1 MEKAAAIDLW
11 SQLLERARN
20 NEWSSFDD
28 PNHVVSDEDREAR
41 VHAYLASGW
50 TREDARVFEEI
61 THQKAMSSPI
71 TSPGVNRNSEVMLQ
85 RLVKA
90 LLAGLSPSDR
100 RLAETAHFAVEPKAG
115 PLVSTINVMMTDQT
129 IIAMG
134 THFTRYCG
142 LVARAYVRTCNL
154 LHWETGI
161 NFNEM
166 ELRRQLRRHPD
177 LLLYWWRIFTSYAL
191 AGTHSLTEFRP
202 STREEVLLM
211 EQMATA
217 MEIFAL
223 AHELG
228 HHIQSHGRQMGVDAK
243 AEEFAADL
251 FAARLCEQI
260 EGTKDYQ
267 EEIQGFRFTNPY
279 LWTGAGGI
287 LLLGSIEIF
296 RKVKEKIFQ
305 NPRFDTHPEFAERA
319 IKITQRNVLDTAIFH
334 TRVEFCSSASN
345 VLQCVLSELEPI
357 MSVWPF
363 AEMRARIPD
372 DWELAQQ

>member
-11 SQLLERARN
+11 SQLLDRARN

-41 VHAYLASGW
+41 AHAYLASGW

-61 THQKAMSSPI
+61 THEKAMSSQI

-129 IIAMG
+129 LIAMG
-134 THFTRYCG
+134 THFARHCG

-154 LHWETGI
+154 LPMETGI
-161 NFNEM
+161 HFNET
-166 ELRRQLRRHPD
+166 ELRRKLRLKPD
-177 LLLYWWRIFTSYAL
+177 LLVYWWKIFTSYAL
-191 AGTHSLTEFRP
+191 TGTHLLTEFRP

-228 HHIQSHGRQMGVDAK
+228 HHVQSHGRQIGGDAK

-251 FAARLCEQI
+251 FLPDCVSRLK
-260 EGTKDYQ
+260 G
-267 EEIQGFRFTNPY
+267 P
-279 LWTGAGGI
+279 
-287 LLLGSIEIF
+287 
-296 RKVKEKIFQ
+296 
-305 NPRFDTHPEFAERA
+305 
-319 IKITQRNVLDTAIFH
+319 KITRRYRAFASPIHIFG
-334 TRVEFCSSASN
+334 RAPVEYCFLVRSKYFEKSKRRYFKIPALIHILN
-345 VLQCVLSELEPI
+345 LPKEL
-357 MSVWPF
+357 
-363 AEMRARIPD
+363 
-372 DWELAQQ
+372 